1 MRRIVFIAFFLTSFS
16 PFVWAQEKPSNTGK
30 DYQPAVLVELF
41 SSEGC
46 SSCPYADQFLK
57 ELIDISDSSK
67 SPVYVIDYHVVIWN
81 RSGWVD
87 PFSDSAYSIRQ
98 QEYLYKKKLTAMYT
112 PMVFVNGGDKD
123 LAGGDKRGIGTAIQS
138 NLMKP
143 SKHYLRSGVTG
154 IENEDSLM
162 VAFQIWG
169 NIDSMDLKV
178 ALVQREINSQVKG
191 GENAGLILH
200 HHNVVRGLYNY
211 PLTANEGMFKI
222 TMSREL
228 NLDNFRLVL
237 FVQQRNNF
245 KVVAADQLTFKP

>member
-16 PFVWAQEKPSNTGK
+16 PFIWAQEKPSNTGK

-98 QEYLYKKKLTAMYT
+98 QEYLYKKKLSAMYT

-123 LAGGDKRGIGTAIQS
+123 LAGGD
-138 NLMKP
+138 N
-143 SKHYLRSGVTG
+143 
-154 IENEDSLM
+154 
-162 VAFQIWG
+162 WG

-222 TMSREL
+222 PMSREL